1 MTNTKRAAMYR
12 LLFDR
17 CRAVAR
23 ARGEEG
29 HQGEIAQVAGV
40 QASVISSCLSDSPR
54 NFRELHATALVALA
68 DHYGAE
74 AVWGTLQEC
83 QRGVRVEATPELR
96 LVAESVGLSRSLS
109 TVADLCVHAVEDG
122 RMDPAEAAVVLPIVR
137 GARVGLSRLEAALS
151 ARVAAG
157 AA

>member
-1 MTNTKRAAMYR
+1 MTNHKRAAMYR
-12 LLFDR
+12 LLFER

-29 HQGEIAQVAGV
+29 HQGEIARIAGV
-40 QASVISSCLSDSPR
+40 QASVVSSCLSDSP
-54 NFRELHATALVALA
+54 NGYRELHATALVALA
-68 DHYGAE
+68 EHYGAE

-83 QRGVRVEATPELR
+83 QRGVHVDATPQSR

-122 RMDPAEAAVVLPIVR
+122 RMDPAEAAVVLPMVR
-137 GARVGLSRLEAALS
+137 GARVGLCRLEAALA
-151 ARVAAG
+151 ARAAAG